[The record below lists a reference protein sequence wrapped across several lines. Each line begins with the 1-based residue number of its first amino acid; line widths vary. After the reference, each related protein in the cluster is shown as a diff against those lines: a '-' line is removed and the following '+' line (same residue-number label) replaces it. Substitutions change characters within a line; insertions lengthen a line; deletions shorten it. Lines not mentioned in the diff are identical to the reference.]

1 MKRGASRG
9 DAKNVVLYWYL
20 QCLVAIDLF
29 TKSKKN
35 KKMSSTW
42 GTFFER
48 PVDTTFSS
56 ILVDFGLHF
65 GRVLGAK
72 IGKNTFRR
80 GSQKTMK
87 KKSCN

>member
-1 MKRGASRG
+1 MRRVAMQKS
-9 DAKNVVLYWYL
+9 VVLYWYL
-20 QCLVAIDLF
+20 QCLVAIGLF
-29 TKSKKN
+29 TKNK
-35 KKMSSTW
+35 KKMSSKW

-72 IGKNTFRR
+72 IGKNRFRR
-80 GSQKTMK
+80 GLK
-87 KKSCN
+87 KQLKNK